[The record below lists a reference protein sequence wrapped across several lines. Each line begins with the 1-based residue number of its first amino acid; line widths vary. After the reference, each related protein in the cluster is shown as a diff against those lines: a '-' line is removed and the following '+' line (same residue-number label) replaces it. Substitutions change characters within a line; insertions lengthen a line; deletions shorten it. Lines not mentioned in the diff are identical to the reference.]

1 MFRPSVHKAAWEILT
16 LYRLCVIR
24 QRQNYTVS
32 KIVWISALQ
41 PTACQHVHRFYL
53 LIYVN
58 LAQKPNIHYT
68 VNYTSLYLLHLWQ
81 DRLVHGDSNYFG
93 TVYLP
98 CVPNAAVLSQIQMAR
113 TVKSCVTGTFL
124 IWLSSIQWLVMLNLV
139 SQSC

>member
-1 MFRPSVHKAAWEILT
+1 MFRPSVHKAACEILT
-16 LYRLCVIR
+16 VYRLCVIR

-68 VNYTSLYLLHLWQ
+68 VNYTSLYLLQLWQ
-81 DRLVHGDSNYFG
+81 DRLVHGDSIYFG

-98 CVPNAAVLSQIQMAR
+98 CQRECTFVSQMLLYWA
-113 TVKSCVTGTFL
+113 KFK
-124 IWLSSIQWLVMLNLV
+124 WLGLFNLV
-139 SQSC
+139 SQALFWSDWAQSNG